1 MKFSVTYPLVTPP
14 YDPAFLEKDN
24 ILRFARAAEAA
35 GYDGLGFTD
44 HPAPT
49 ERWLRAGG
57 HDALDPFVALAFCA
71 AVTDRIRLIPHIV
84 VLPYRNPF
92 VTAKAIATVDQLS
105 GGRFILGTAIGYLKA
120 EYKALGVSFD
130 DRNEI
135 FDECIEVLKGIWS
148 EDDYCFESPRFVA
161 LGQTANPKPVQRPHP
176 PIWIGGNAR
185 RARRRVARYGQGW
198 IPFPAGPTM
207 SKTARTPVLENRE
220 QLAGMLDE
228 LWGYVEEEGR
238 QRSEIDVHFSAHAG
252 GAPGSDDF
260 DANAHRDELDQ
271 LAELGVTWV
280 GAGAPGDSVEHAI
293 ETLERYGAEVIA
305 PMRGGS

>member
-1 MKFSVTYPLVTPP
+1 MKFSVTYPLINHP
-14 YDPAFLEKDN
+14 YDPAFLEKEN

-57 HDALDPFVALAFCA
+57 HDALDPFAALAFCA
-71 AVTDRIRLIPHIV
+71 AVTDHLRLIPHIL

-92 VTAKAIATVDQLS
+92 LTAKSIATVDRLS

-120 EYKALGVSFD
+120 EYKALGVTFD

-135 FDECIEVLKGIWS
+135 FDECIEVMKGIWA

-161 LGQTANPKPVQRPHP
+161 LGQTAGPKPVQRPHP

-198 IPFPAGPTM
+198 IPFPASATL
-207 SKTARTPVLENRE
+207 SKTARTPALEGRE
-220 QLAGMLDE
+220 QLAEMLDE
-228 LWGYVEEEGR
+228 LWSYVDEAGR
-238 QRSEIDVHFSAHAG
+238 DRSEIDVHFAAHAG

-260 DANAHRDELDQ
+260 DANAHRDELDE
-271 LAELGVTWV
+271 LAKLGVTWV
-280 GAGAPGDSVEHAI
+280 GAGAPGDSIDHAI

-305 PMRGGS
+305 PMRAGS